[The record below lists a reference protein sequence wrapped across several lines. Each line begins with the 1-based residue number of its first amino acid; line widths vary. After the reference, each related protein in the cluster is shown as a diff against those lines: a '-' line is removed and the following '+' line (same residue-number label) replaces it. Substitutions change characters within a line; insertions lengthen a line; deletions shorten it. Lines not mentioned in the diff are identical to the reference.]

1 MKTVHTFGIAILLAV
16 AAALGVAAARPAGA
30 SHAQAAGSSPAA
42 ATAMPTAASVNPSVR
57 LDRWQHQLQRA
68 LRKRL
73 PKLPR
78 LVHFPRVTAPPVM
91 ASAAS
96 PVISQVSAPAPRTI
110 YVHAKAAPA
119 ATHGHEH
126 ESDREHS
133 GGGGQDD

>member
-30 SHAQAAGSSPAA
+30 SHAQAAGSSPATA
-42 ATAMPTAASVNPSVR
+42 VATAAVNPSVR

-96 PVISQVSAPAPRTI
+96 PVISQVSAQAPRTI